1 MIQNVVQWQ
10 ASVNITVSLHI
21 QIKQGFFTCWGTS

>member
-1 MIQNVVQWQ
+1 MVQNVVQWQ
-10 ASVNITVSLHI
+10 ASVNMTVSPT